1 MRGEKIKEQES
12 ESDWDSMSEMEP
24 PPKEAV
30 RVKASQSS
38 SQGQAAA
45 VPRKLKSLTFV
56 DPESGKG
63 GGEKPPPFDF
73 KSETPADT
81 KEEMPIKPG
90 KARKGNIYNP
100 NEAKQRHVSFA
111 EGLESSR
118 GSSEMNG
125 RDTGGVTD
133 SEDPLYATVN
143 HKLPNMKRKS
153 PTSDSE
159 DQSFE
164 KLTREER
171 RKKAL
176 IPENTGRSLQ
186 GLENKGYVDDEES
199 FPSGKPSKSSILR
212 NKRKNPPKLPVQ
224 ESSLVLPENETVLT
238 SKIAGTESVE
248 GLQPLILSLGQT
260 SIEAAGK
267 KPIDAMNKAISEAC
281 TFLTFPVFF
290 FSLLLHHVIRFFLQ
304 GLIKPLV
311 VDSLVLVVEYLVRP
325 CLGLVVKPVLFSLH
339 GASSAFSDIVLVC
352 LRPVTVILQSVRLI
366 EIHYTRRYSVE
377 DV

>member
-1 MRGEKIKEQES
+1 MKGEKIKEQES
-12 ESDWDSMSEMEP
+12 DSDWDSVSEMEP
-24 PPKEAV
+24 PPKTAV
-30 RVKASQSS
+30 RVKTSQSS
-38 SQGQAAA
+38 PQGQAAA

-63 GGEKPPPFDF
+63 GEKPPFDF
-73 KSETPADT
+73 KSEAPADT
-81 KEEMPIKPG
+81 KEEMPVKPG
-90 KARKGNIYNP
+90 KPRKGNIYNP

-111 EGLESSR
+111 EGLASSK

-125 RDTGGVTD
+125 RETGGGVTD
-133 SEDPLYATVN
+133 LEDPLYATVN
-143 HKLPNMKRKS
+143 HKVPNVKWKS
-153 PTSDSE
+153 PTNDTE
-159 DQSFE
+159 EQSFE
-164 KLTREER
+164 NLTREER
-171 RKKAL
+171 KKKML
-176 IPENTGRSLQ
+176 IPETTGKSLQ
-186 GLENKGYVDDEES
+186 GKDNTGYVDDEES

-212 NKRKNPPKLPVQ
+212 NKKKNQPKLPVQ
-224 ESSLVLPENETVLT
+224 ESSLALPENETIWT
-238 SKIAGTESVE
+238 TKNAGTESVE
-248 GLQPLILSLGQT
+248 GVQPLILSLGQM
-260 SIEAAGK
+260 SVEAAGK

-325 CLGLVVKPVLFSLH
+325 FLGLIVKPTLFSLH

-352 LRPVTVILQSVRLI
+352 LRPVTMILQSIRLI